1 MAVLLVSMDLFA
13 LATVPAGPDEA
24 GGPPPTKFYRRR
36 DNVVVGLGPTSGALD
51 AVHRRLV
58 GLAAAFLDVCEC
70 EARDEAREL

>member
-36 DNVVVGLGPTSGALD
+36 DNVPSSLVP
-51 AVHRRLV
+51 RREMMS
-58 GLAAAFLDVCEC
+58 FYDS
-70 EARDEAREL
+70 RMK

>member
-36 DNVVVGLGPTSGALD
+36 DNVPNRRDRVEALRS
-51 AVHRRLV
+51 ALT
-58 GLAAAFLDVCEC
+58 G
-70 EARDEAREL
+70 